1 MQSAT
6 SPIAKI
12 QGTQPMTSGTDITLI
27 LQDWDNDRPRVMEQ
41 LTPVV
46 YAELRRIAARY
57 LRNERPNHTLQ
68 PTALINEAYLHNRA
82 HFYAL
87 AARLMRQILVDAA
100 RVRHSEKRGA
110 GGCLQ
115 LNADL
120 DVGAPDRGLDM
131 LVVHD
136 ALEKLGSHS
145 PRVAQVVEL
154 RYFGGLELKEIAET
168 LSISLATMKRD
179 LTLGQA
185 WLRRA
190 LAEQPS

>member
-1 MQSAT
+1 
-6 SPIAKI
+6 
-12 QGTQPMTSGTDITLI
+12 MTSGTDITLI

-68 PTALINEAYLHNRA
+68 PTALINEAYLRLVSPDGGTLHNRA